1 MSYSE
6 PPPPPQYGA
15 PQPPYG
21 GGQPAKTSGMAIA
34 SLVLGIVGILA
45 CGCFIFSILAV
56 VFGRI
61 GQNNIRQSGGAQT
74 GEGLAKWGFILGVV
88 GIVLG
93 IIYWII
99 VAATGNFEVN
109 TSTS

>member
-6 PPPPPQYGA
+6 PPPPQYGA
-15 PQPPYG
+15 PQPPY

-61 GQNNIRQSGGAQT
+61 GQRNIAQSGGAQT
-74 GEGLAKWGFILGVV
+74 GAGLAKWGFILGVV

-109 TSTS
+109 TNTN